1 MAKSTKTTAKGWSLA
16 ICVGGLLNIPIKL
29 DKATRENKVSLHEYH
44 KDDMGAGGRKVYC
57 KTCNKELD
65 KDDIVKG
72 LEVTKG
78 QVVTFSKE
86 EMDSLPLNSTRTIDV
101 VFAEAKEINPL
112 MLDTNYHIVPQDIGS
127 QAFNLFMEGLK
138 KSKKVAIGKVAIKQ
152 RENLCVIR
160 PVNGGL
166 DLTTMFWSD
175 ELKDVPQVP
184 KNEVT
189 PTQLELITTVI
200 DKFTKPF
207 NYAEYSD
214 NYNDALLAMAQKKLA
229 GETISVAVQQQ
240 PQQNLEDA
248 LRTLAGVKK

>member
-1 MAKSTKTTAKGWSLA
+1 MAKSTKTTARGWSLA

-29 DKATRENKVSLHEYH
+29 DKATRDSKVSLHEYH
-44 KDDMGAGGRKVYC
+44 KDDMGAGGRKRYC
-57 KTCNKELD
+57 KSCDKELGEGD
-65 KDDIVKG
+65 VVKG

-78 QVVTFSKE
+78 QIVTFTKE
-86 EMDSLPLNSTRTIDV
+86 EMESLPLSSCRTIDV

-127 QAFNLFMEGLK
+127 QAFNLLMEGLK
-138 KSKKVAIGKVAIKQ
+138 KSRKVAIGKVAIKQ

-160 PVNGGL
+160 PVSGGL

-175 ELKDVPQVP
+175 ELKEVPQVP
-184 KNEVT
+184 KSEVSAD
-189 PTQLELITTVI
+189 QLELITTVI
-200 DKFTKPF
+200 GKFTKPF

-214 NYNDALLAMAQKKLA
+214 KYNDALVEMAQKKLA

-240 PQQNLEDA
+240 PQQNLTDA
-248 LRTLAGVKK
+248 LRALVNK

>member
-1 MAKSTKTTAKGWSLA
+1 
-16 ICVGGLLNIPIKL
+16 VGGLLNIPIKL
-29 DKATRENKVSLHEYH
+29 DKATKEDKVSLHEYH
-44 KDDMGAGGRKVYC
+44 KDDMGAGGRKRYC
-57 KTCNKELD
+57 KSCNKELGEAD
-65 KDDIVKG
+65 VIKG

-86 EMDSLPLNSTRTIDV
+86 ELESLPLSSAKTIDV

-127 QAFNLFMEGLK
+127 KAFNLFMEGLK
-138 KSKKVAIGKVAIKQ
+138 KTKKVAVGKVAIKQ

-175 ELKDVPQVP
+175 ELKEVPQVP
-184 KNEVT
+184 KAEVT
-189 PTQLELITTVI
+189 PTELELMQVVIT
-200 DKFTKPF
+200 KNTKPF
-207 NYAEYSD
+207 NHADYSD
-214 NYNDALLAMAQKKLA
+214 KYNDALLEMAQAKLS
-229 GETISVAVQQQ
+229 GKTITVAVQQQ

-248 LRTLAGVKK
+248 LRALAGVKK